1 MVNAYEKGYSEPRF
15 VVAAETTKGS
25 TNKRD
30 PRALFRNFRVT
41 FPNGVEI
48 LTDYNKALYKDAG
61 GYRALAPFMNGING
75 IQGKMKP

>member
-25 TNKRD
+25 LNQAD

-48 LTDYNKALYKDAG
+48 LSDYNLALYKDAG
-61 GYRALAPFMNGING
+61 GYRALAPFMNRVNG
-75 IQGKMKP
+75 IQGKMRH